1 MAKKILLIGGSL
13 NQTMM
18 MHKIA
23 QALPEHECVFTPF
36 YAEGLMGWAAK
47 QGLLDFTI
55 LGGRHRRETEAY
67 LERHHLPVD
76 FGGRKGGYDLVVTC
90 TDLIIQS
97 NLRNKPI
104 VLIQEGMT
112 EPEGVRYQ
120 LVKTLRLPRWLANT
134 AATGLS
140 NAYEA
145 FCVAS
150 AGYRDLFIRKGIRPE
165 KIFVTGIPNY
175 DNIRQ
180 YLENDFPYRG
190 YVLAATSAS
199 RETGKLHNRLAFL
212 QRALQISN
220 GKPLFI
226 KLHPNENIELAQLEI
241 KMIAP
246 QARVFTDG
254 NVHHMIANCD
264 ALVAENSTVI
274 YTALALGK
282 PVYAEA
288 DVDQLRRLLPLQNS
302 GTSAVK
308 IANVCRYIL
317 ALPERKRRR
326 VMRRYRLQLSRQATH
341 SQP

>member
-1 MAKKILLIGGSL
+1 MAKRILLIGGSL

-36 YAEGLMGWAAK
+36 YAEGLMGWAAR

-55 LGGRHRRETEAY
+55 LGGRHRRETEEY
-67 LERHHLPVD
+67 LQCHQLPVD
-76 FGGRKGGYDLVVTC
+76 FGGQRGGYDLVVTC
-90 TDLIIQS
+90 TDLIIQG
-97 NLRNKPI
+97 NIRKTPI
-104 VLIQEGMT
+104 VLVQEGMT
-112 EPEGVRYQ
+112 EPEGLRYQ
-120 LVKTLRLPRWLANT
+120 LVKALRLPRWLANT

-140 NAYEA
+140 NQYEA

-150 AGYRDLFIRKGIRPE
+150 TGYQDLFIRKGIRPE

-175 DNIRQ
+175 DNARQ

-212 QRALQISN
+212 QRAVQIAD
-220 GKPLFI
+220 GRPLFI
-226 KLHPNENIELAQLEI
+226 KLHPNENVELAMLEI
-241 KMIAP
+241 KLVAP
-246 QARVFTDG
+246 YARVFTDG

-264 ALVAENSTVI
+264 ALVVENSTVI

-282 PVYAEA
+282 PVYAEI
-288 DVDQLRRLLPLQNS
+288 DVEQARRLLPLQNG
-302 GTSAVK
+302 GTSAEK

-326 VMRRYRLQLSRQATH
+326 VMRRYRLHLTREALRV
-341 SQP
+341 

>member
-1 MAKKILLIGGSL
+1 MPQRVLLICGSL

-23 QALPEHECVFTPF
+23 RALPEHECVFTPF
-36 YAEGLMGWAAK
+36 YAEGLMGWAA
-47 QGLLDFTI
+47 QRRLLDFTI

-67 LERHHLPVD
+67 LQKHNLPVD
-76 FGGRKGGYDLVVTC
+76 FGGRQGGYDLVVTC
-90 TDLIIQS
+90 TDLIIQQ
-97 NLRNKPI
+97 NIRNKPI
-104 VLIQEGMT
+104 VLVQEGMT
-112 EPEGVRYQ
+112 EPEGLRYQ
-120 LVKTLRLPRWLANT
+120 LVKTLHLPRWLANT

-140 NAYEA
+140 NQYEA

-150 AGYRDLFIRKGIRPE
+150 AGYRDLFIRKGISPE

-175 DNIRQ
+175 DHIQQ
-180 YLENDFPYRG
+180 YLDNDFPYRG

-199 RETGKLHNRLAFL
+199 RESGKWHNRVAFL
-212 QRALQISN
+212 QRALQIAN

-226 KLHPNENIELAQLEI
+226 KLHPNENIELALFEI

-246 QARVFTDG
+246 HAKVFTEG

-274 YTALALGK
+274 YTALVLGK
-282 PVYAEA
+282 PVYAEV
-288 DVDQLRRLLPLQNS
+288 DVEQLRRLQPLQNGGS
-302 GTSAVK
+302 SAEK

-326 VMRRYRLQLSRQATH
+326 VMRRYRLQLSRQALR
-341 SQP
+341 SSS

>member
-1 MAKKILLIGGSL
+1 MAKRILLIGGSL

-36 YAEGLMGWAAK
+36 YAEGLMDWAARH
-47 QGLLDFTI
+47 GLLDFTI

-67 LERHHLPVD
+67 LQRHRLPVD
-76 FGGRKGGYDLVVTC
+76 FGGQQGNYDLVVTC
-90 TDLIIQS
+90 TDLIIQ
-97 NLRNKPI
+97 RNIRKKPI
-104 VLIQEGMT
+104 VLVQEGMT
-112 EPEGVRYQ
+112 EPEGLRYQ
-120 LVKTLRLPRWLANT
+120 LVRDLRLPRWLANT

-140 NAYEA
+140 DQYEA

-150 AGYRDLFIRKGIRPE
+150 TGYRDLFIRKGIRPE

-175 DNIRQ
+175 DNARQ

-212 QRALQISN
+212 QRALQIAD
-220 GKPLFI
+220 GRPLFI
-226 KLHPNENIELAQLEI
+226 KLHPNENVELAMLEI
-241 KMIAP
+241 KWIAP
-246 QARVFTDG
+246 FARVFTDG

-264 ALVAENSTVI
+264 ALVVENSTVL

-282 PVYAEA
+282 PVYA
-288 DVDQLRRLLPLQNS
+288 DVDVEQARRLLPLQNG
-302 GTSAVK
+302 GTSAEK

-326 VMRRYRLQLSRQATH
+326 VMRRYRLQLARQA
-341 SQP
+341 SQVRA

>member
-1 MAKKILLIGGSL
+1 MAKRILLIGGSL

-36 YAEGLMGWAAK
+36 YAEGLMGWAARH
-47 QGLLDFTI
+47 GLLDFTI

-67 LERHHLPVD
+67 LQRHHLPVD
-76 FGGRKGGYDLVVTC
+76 FGGQRGNYDLVVTC
-90 TDLIIQS
+90 TDLIVQ
-97 NLRNKPI
+97 RNIRKKPI
-104 VLIQEGMT
+104 VLVQEGMT
-112 EPEGVRYQ
+112 EPEGLRYQ
-120 LVKTLRLPRWLANT
+120 LVKDLRLPRWLANT

-140 NAYEA
+140 DQYEA

-150 AGYRDLFIRKGIRPE
+150 TGYRDLFIRKGIRPE

-175 DNIRQ
+175 DNARQ

-212 QRALQISN
+212 QRALQIAD
-220 GKPLFI
+220 GRPLFI
-226 KLHPNENIELAQLEI
+226 KLHPNENVELAMLEI
-241 KMIAP
+241 KWIAP
-246 QARVFTDG
+246 FARVFTDG

-264 ALVAENSTVI
+264 ALVVENSTVI

-282 PVYAEA
+282 PVYAEV
-288 DVDQLRRLLPLQNS
+288 DVEQARRLLPLQNG
-302 GTSAVK
+302 GTSAEK

-317 ALPERKRRR
+317 ALPERKRRQ
-326 VMRRYRLQLSRQATH
+326 VMRRYRLQLARQASH
-341 SQP
+341 VRA